1 MSYKLL
7 IMGGKAIFIFW
18 TCSAAF
24 LSLYF
29 LSLSVSF
36 DSFFCHV
43 FTFNFAER
51 IKQNVGRQGFYGK
64 LFYDFCVP
72 AGKITYLF
80 PLQSICFDCFCQ
92 VSLFMSKETPKRANF
107 LFFVLVCRFYG
118 RRHCYPGSPYP
129 KKPKSVSINIGL

>member
-72 AGKITYLF
+72 AGKSHTC
-80 PLQSICFDCFCQ
+80 SHSK
-92 VSLFMSKETPKRANF
+92 VSALIAFAKCLYSCPKKLLKEQTSYFSF
-107 LFFVLVCRFYG
+107 LFVDSTVDGIAIPAHRIP
-118 RRHCYPGSPYP
+118 RSPKVYQ
-129 KKPKSVSINIGL
+129 

>member
-7 IMGGKAIFIFW
+7 IMGGKAIFIFGLVLLLF
-18 TCSAAF
+18 F
-24 LSLYF
+24 LCIFYLFQF
-29 LSLSVSF
+29 LF

-72 AGKITYLF
+72 AGKSHTC
-80 PLQSICFDCFCQ
+80 SHSK
-92 VSLFMSKETPKRANF
+92 VSALIAFAKCLYSCPKKLLKEQTSYFSF
-107 LFFVLVCRFYG
+107 LFVDSTVDGIAIPAHRIP
-118 RRHCYPGSPYP
+118 RSPKVYQ
-129 KKPKSVSINIGL
+129 

>member
-29 LSLSVSF
+29 LYLSVSF

-51 IKQNVGRQGFYGK
+51 IKQYVGRQGFYGK

-72 AGKITYLF
+72 AGKSHTCSHSKVSALIA
-80 PLQSICFDCFCQ
+80 FCQ